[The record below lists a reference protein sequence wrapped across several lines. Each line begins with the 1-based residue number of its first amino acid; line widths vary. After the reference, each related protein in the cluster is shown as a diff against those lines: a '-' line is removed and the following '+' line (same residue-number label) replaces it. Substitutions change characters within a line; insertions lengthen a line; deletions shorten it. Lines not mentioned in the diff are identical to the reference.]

1 MEKGIELGADVSIIV
16 TSYNIERYISR
27 AIRSA
32 LAQEG
37 VTAEVILV
45 DDCSTDRTWDIV
57 SAIQDPR
64 LKGIRLP
71 ENSGPSVAR
80 NAAIA
85 QASGTW
91 IAVLD
96 GDDSLEP
103 GRLSRCLE
111 RARAMKADIVVD
123 NLKIMRESD
132 GKTFPMFSPS
142 SFSQLKTLSLSR
154 FIDGNRSFFKGYT
167 LGYLKPVFSAEF
179 LKKHNLSYDPD
190 IRIGEDYFLL
200 ARALAS
206 GAVCAVE
213 HSAGYLYT
221 VRAGSI
227 SHRLAP
233 EDLTRISMC
242 DQKFL
247 SLHTLDPAAAKAQK
261 RREFSTKEAYAYTR
275 LIAALKQKDIWNVF
289 EAVALC
295 PSAVRYLWEPVWV
308 RLRRLARR

>member
-1 MEKGIELGADVSIIV
+1 MGVDVSIII
-16 TSYNIERYISR
+16 TAYNVEHYISR

-37 VTAEVILV
+37 VTAEIILV

-64 LKGIRLP
+64 LKTIQLP

-80 NAAIA
+80 NTAIA
-85 QASGTW
+85 HATGTW

-96 GDDSLEP
+96 GDDGLEP
-103 GRLSRCLE
+103 GRLARCLK
-111 RARAMKADIVVD
+111 RARAMNADIVVD
-123 NLKIMRESD
+123 NLTIMRESD
-132 GKTFPMFSPS
+132 GKTFPMFPPS
-142 SFSQLKTLSLSR
+142 GFSQLKTLSLAR
-154 FIDGNRSFFKGYT
+154 CIEGNRSFFKGYT
-167 LGYLKPVFSAEF
+167 LGYLKPVFSADF

-190 IRIGEDYFLL
+190 IRIGEDYFFL
-200 ARALAS
+200 AGALAS

-247 SLHTLDPAAAKAQK
+247 ALHTLDPAAMKAQR

-275 LIAALKQKDIWNVF
+275 LIAALKQKDIWNTF

-295 PSAVRYLWEPVWV
+295 PSAVRYLWAPVWV
-308 RLRRLARR
+308 RLRRLAWR